1 MVESTIKL
9 TRAEIEKIE
18 GGAFDEEG
26 FYVFKDGSFYDPDG
40 YLFNQWGFDDQGG
53 RYNDNNEYVE
63 RPVRVGKDEYNNQLA
78 LTHT

>member
-18 GGAFDEEG
+18 GGAFDEDG

-40 YLFNQWGFDDQGG
+40 YLFN
-53 RYNDNNEYVE
+53 
-63 RPVRVGKDEYNNQLA
+63 
-78 LTHT
+78 